1 MDSIKGFH
9 ALGTSTILDSEN
21 YSFWKVK
28 AMNLIKGIDED
39 AWSSVEEGWSAPT
52 HVVDGE
58 EILKPRS
65 KWTTQ
70 EKRASTL
77 NSKAITIIFN
87 TVDKDEFKQIQGC
100 KSAKEAWDS
109 LELIHEGTSSV
120 KRTRRDLIKHQFN
133 MLQMGENESV
143 KEFCGRLNA
152 LANEAEVLGK
162 TYRDKQLVAKLL
174 VSLPKKFMSHKS
186 AFTMVNNVDTVSF
199 KETVGAFAAHELE
212 LELYEKPKGATPN
225 KGLAFHIPGSS
236 EDPSQVSLEE
246 DMAMIVKKYNRFFKK
261 KSVTAG
267 KLEPRNTGKCLE
279 CKGVGHWKA
288 ECPSIAKR
296 EAILKNLKDLQCY
309 ECKGYGHMKNEC
321 AAGKEEREEKEEEVS
336 EEDLYKEMTKLY
348 DINMK
353 LIKEQKQSEST
364 LTDLRK
370 QLIKEQKEKDSIIID
385 LKKQL
390 KEKEEKITL
399 LQSQLDE
406 TMKKVRMLG
415 SGTEKLD
422 HLLRIGR
429 TYSGHA
435 GLGYT
440 GGSINK
446 VGNFVSGG
454 KLGDEN
460 IVPDKNTPR
469 IKVDL
474 HPRKQYRE
482 HISCFHCG
490 KRGHIRVNCYWRR
503 NQVPL
508 APRWRQ
514 VWRRKD
520 INRCNIACTSELNSR
535 ESQWYF
541 DSGCSKHMTGD
552 MNRLSTFEKSI
563 KGGNVTFGDG
573 RKGKI
578 LGKGNMNA
586 SGLPTLTDV
595 NVVEG
600 LKANLI
606 SISQLC
612 DSGLQVHF
620 TKDVCLVTNS
630 LNKCVL
636 TGKRTPSNC
645 YTWDDQ
651 SRTELWHQS
660 RGKAYEISDILRE
673 PVSDHSDLD
682 QVHLTS
688 SQNSEVLEEDMKSDP
703 EPHVRRTYLVNDVSG
718 SVNDPRQ
725 DESIKMHEGL
735 NDEYYLKIMHED
747 GRVSRNKPRFN
758 RLERFQERFQE
769 KNPAR

>member
-9 ALGTSTILDSEN
+9 ALGTYTILDSEN

-52 HVVDGE
+52 HVVDGK

-65 KWTTQ
+65 KWTTK
-70 EKRASTL
+70 EKRASAL

-100 KSAKEAWDS
+100 KSAKEAWDA

-143 KEFCGRLNA
+143 KEFCGKLNA
-152 LANEAEVLGK
+152 LANKAEVLGK

-186 AFTMVNNVDTVSF
+186 VFTMVNNVDTVSF

-212 LELYEKPKGATPN
+212 LELYEKPKRATTSHKN
-225 KGLAFHIPGSS
+225 MAFHVPEISDTQG
-236 EDPSQVSLEE
+236 QVSLDE
-246 DMAMIVKKYNRFFKK
+246 DMMMIVKKLNRFFKK
-261 KSVTAG
+261 KPVTAG
-267 KLEPRNTGKCLE
+267 KSELRNTGKCLE
-279 CKGVGHWKA
+279 CKGAGHWKA
-288 ECPSIAKR
+288 ECPNIAKR
-296 EAILKNLKDLQCY
+296 EAMLRNLKDLQCY

-321 AAGKEEREEKEEEVS
+321 AGGKSKGKSSLTHEELVTESDEDEEEKHSNFVALFGDTKEHEEQEEEVS

-364 LTDLRK
+364 ITDLKK
-370 QLIKEQKEKDSIIID
+370 QLIKEQKEKESTTID

-415 SGTEKLD
+415 SGTGKLD

-429 TYSGHA
+429 TDSGHA
-435 GLGYT
+435 DLGYT
-440 GGSINK
+440 GRSINK

-460 IVPDKNTPR
+460 IVPVKNTPR

-474 HPRKQYRE
+474 HPRKQYR
-482 HISCFHCG
+482 S
-490 KRGHIRVNCYWRR
+490 N
-503 NQVPL
+503 
-508 APRWRQ
+508 
-514 VWRRKD
+514 
-520 INRCNIACTSELNSR
+520 
-535 ESQWYF
+535 
-541 DSGCSKHMTGD
+541 TGD
-552 MNRLSTFEKSI
+552 
-563 KGGNVTFGDG
+563 NVTFGDG

-578 LGKGNMNA
+578 IGKGTLDSSA
-586 SGLPTLTDV
+586 LPTLTNV

-630 LNKCVL
+630 LNECVL

-673 PVSDHSDLD
+673 PVSNHSDLD

-703 EPHVRRTYLVNDVSG
+703 EPPVRRNYLANDVSG

-747 GRVSRNKPRFN
+747 GRVSHNKPR
-758 RLERFQERFQE
+758 LVAQGDTQVEG
-769 KNPAR
+769 K